1 MKQEQQPPVM
11 GLAELVHWHTL
22 TICAPCPYRCV
33 QTIRKKSESRLGGL
47 AGVRIGAR
55 TLRPPS
61 RSRKKI
67 PPKNIS
73 KTKKKHTRTLT
84 SAATQ
89 RRPSLPS
96 ETLLKYEIAIGRLI
110 SGCRRRGQAPD
121 ADTERATPR
130 IREPCPYRVSQTG
143 RSLVVDSF

>member
-33 QTIRKKSESRLGGL
+33 QTIRKKSESRLGG
-47 AGVRIGAR
+47 R
-55 TLRPPS
+55 THRRTHAPPS
-61 RSRKKI
+61 FEIAKKNSTQKYF
-67 PPKNIS
+67 KN
-73 KTKKKHTRTLT
+73 KKKHTRTLT